1 MHFTRMT
8 SGSLGIAIRLWFWS
22 FVFFCGLEAK
32 PLMIVTGSGTHSV
45 NKKSVLKP
53 ALWKALDD
61 DGWLVSEWTAGLV
74 VRGRR
79 AKT

>member
-1 MHFTRMT
+1 M
-8 SGSLGIAIRLWFWS
+8 
-22 FVFFCGLEAK
+22 
-32 PLMIVTGSGTHSV
+32 

-53 ALWKALDD
+53 ALRKVLDD

-79 AKT
+79 GAA

>member
-1 MHFTRMT
+1 MRFTRMT

-22 FVFFCGLEAK
+22 YISCGLEAK
-32 PLMIVTGSGTHSV
+32 PLTIITGSGTHSV

-53 ALWKALDD
+53 ALRKALDD